1 MYLYIFKLKFKIIQ
15 SASHIEL
22 SSNTRFKY
30 GIQPSTC
37 LNYIYKII
45 TSFCV
50 HIFIQI
56 IVNIIQFFLTINIEN
71 IPW

>member
-22 SSNTRFKY
+22 SSNTY
-30 GIQPSTC
+30 DIQSMVTC